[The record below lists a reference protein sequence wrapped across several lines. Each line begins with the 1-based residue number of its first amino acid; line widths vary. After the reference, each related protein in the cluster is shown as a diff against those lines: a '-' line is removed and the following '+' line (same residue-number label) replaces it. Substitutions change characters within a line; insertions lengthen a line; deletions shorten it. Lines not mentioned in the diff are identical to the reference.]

1 MRTNSMRT
9 IMSWLELVRRVVDR
23 PLFAVLSR
31 SALPYLFLIP
41 LLLWGTGLA
50 SDDFDEIRRAG
61 TRWDWG
67 WLLPSAYLATPVLHY
82 THVLPYKLFPIEMAW
97 VFDLLKAAYILGAFW
112 AIGRFFRLFFSK
124 ETAWFSSFAFLF
136 FPSHDATTYW
146 YLGQYLTLA
155 FSFYALAFVKADEG
169 KLGAA
174 FICAILGSFSSY
186 GSTPIAVG
194 FSLLFLFQRKPWAG
208 FAMIIPN
215 LLYIVY
221 FLTVTIWLGKG
232 PKRIPQTFDPVVLIK
247 QFLLQVGT
255 ALDATVGP
263 SLVAKIIVSIG
274 SISLLGI
281 IISMGVTFFFFI
293 QHPSPDGVE
302 KKPRGGALISFG
314 IMVLIALLMFAITG
328 HYPQLAFNLG
338 NRTTIYGAF
347 LAVFLLAAFIQE
359 DRRKRALVLLLLL
372 FSSFG
377 LTEHWRQW
385 NTAQHAL
392 IREVGD
398 MEKRGELAGA
408 SQLFT
413 VGFRYSNLHGFDHIE
428 GASERSVTNSLLEI
442 ATGKNYSPIPLS
454 GAMMVQGGQL
464 FDKKYG
470 ISVPLAEQVR
480 VVDLVD
486 MRVEVCSRDQL
497 AERIA
502 RIPKDRRH
510 WLQLIDKGPLQ
521 SLVLYLMPRLKYAFE

>member
-1 MRTNSMRT
+1 MH
-9 IMSWLELVRRVVDR
+9 
-23 PLFAVLSR
+23 F
-31 SALPYLFLIP
+31 
-41 LLLWGTGLA
+41 
-50 SDDFDEIRRAG
+50 
-61 TRWDWG
+61 
-67 WLLPSAYLATPVLHY
+67 
-82 THVLPYKLFPIEMAW
+82 
-97 VFDLLKAAYILGAFW
+97 
-112 AIGRFFRLFFSK
+112 
-124 ETAWFSSFAFLF
+124 F

-255 ALDATVGP
+255 ALMQRLAP

-281 IISMGVTFFFFI
+281 IISMGVTFFSSSSI
-293 QHPSPDGVE
+293 HLPMVS

-398 MEKRGELAGA
+398 MEKGENWRERLNCSRSDFGIAICTDLITSKEPRKGVL
-408 SQLFT
+408 QIL
-413 VGFRYSNLHGFDHIE
+413 YS
-428 GASERSVTNSLLEI
+428 RSPQGKLLTYP
-442 ATGKNYSPIPLS
+442 AFGRNDGS
-454 GAMMVQGGQL
+454 GRAVIRQ
-464 FDKKYG
+464 KYG